1 LSVYEIADGFN
12 KASDVHIP
20 LPGSFQTVQSILN
33 RVGMKSLTND
43 LELPLNRAP
52 EAAVLKASKLFGD
65 VIAQM
70 TIDDAKPILDEP
82 KNSATKYFHSKILG
96 PLLSTMKR
104 IQTTSCRRS

>member
-1 LSVYEIADGFN
+1 
-12 KASDVHIP
+12 
-20 LPGSFQTVQSILN
+20 
-33 RVGMKSLTND
+33 MKSLTND

-70 TIDDAKPILDEP
+70 TIDDAKAILDEP

-104 IQTTSCRRS
+104 IANNQLSQVVDLFTVSTVWIRSQSFRSA